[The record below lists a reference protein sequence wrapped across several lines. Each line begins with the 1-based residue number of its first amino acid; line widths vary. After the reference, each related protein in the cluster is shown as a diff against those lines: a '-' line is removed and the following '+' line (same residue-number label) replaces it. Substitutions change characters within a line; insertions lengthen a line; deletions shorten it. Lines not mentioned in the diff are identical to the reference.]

1 MKKNLLLLFSFFSLL
16 IAAQQDSFDYILSY
30 ESKREK
36 PKEAKKYIENAQ
48 IAINTEDPSYFMY
61 IYTDKTTR
69 LFDFKNLYVYH
80 FKGKST
86 AEDLMSNLKMT
97 GSVKTTTPHTAYYS
111 AIKIAENEYLLQV
124 FDNAKLKKSTQNIA
138 VKLKES
144 PVDLLFV
151 NADIIP
157 HNIYLVSKLKEILDP
172 SKKYV
177 IESSRVD
184 YKNGYLFVQ
193 TLKGYKKVKK

>member
-1 MKKNLLLLFSFFSLL
+1 MLRLRSIQKIHLTSCISIPIKL
-16 IAAQQDSFDYILSY
+16 QDYS
-30 ESKREK
+30 
-36 PKEAKKYIENAQ
+36 
-48 IAINTEDPSYFMY
+48 
-61 IYTDKTTR
+61 
-69 LFDFKNLYVYH
+69 DFKNLYVYH

-124 FDNAKLKKSTQNIA
+124 FDNAELKKSTQNIT